1 LSETSES
8 YRLKGSSL
16 ALSASEK
23 RDLVEFL
30 KSL

>member
-1 LSETSES
+1 LRQVIDHYDRTFGLGLSG
-8 YRLKGSSL
+8 RQQ
-16 ALSASEK
+16 

>member
-1 LSETSES
+1 LREVIDHYERTFGLGLTDGDE
-8 YRLKGSSL
+8 
-16 ALSASEK
+16 